1 MKMYQWFIHILLVN
15 MYSASMCMYVHV
27 HVDVLF
33 IIQVGVINDTA
44 FSIAFKEWKFC
55 RHELDVLQS
64 KDFMECPTCAVFQH
78 SAHVDGNAK
87 LYRYKSAGR

>member
-1 MKMYQWFIHILLVN
+1 M
-15 MYSASMCMYVHV
+15 
-27 HVDVLF
+27 
-33 IIQVGVINDTA
+33 INDTA
-44 FSIAFKEWKFC
+44 FSVAFKEWKFC
-55 RHELDVLQS
+55 HHELDVLQS